1 VANDSRSDDWSAI
14 LAAHKELGDEY
25 DQVFVEAVVERLT
38 TEVDERVD
46 ARVAELG
53 AGLRASRRRSGSG
66 VLVYS
71 LAIGIPISA
80 VAGNYGHVAG
90 LAVAWG
96 GIVLVNLANAWRSRE
111 VPPLVRRG
119 FAVPVD
125 LSGTRNRRLR

>member
-1 VANDSRSDDWSAI
+1 
-14 LAAHKELGDEY
+14 
-25 DQVFVEAVVERLT
+25 
-38 TEVDERVD
+38 
-46 ARVAELG
+46 
-53 AGLRASRRRSGSG
+53 
-66 VLVYS
+66 LVYS